1 MKKLLKYLKKYKIN
15 LVVGPILKLLEAII
29 EVLLPIIIAYFIDNY
44 QNFSTEELMNYS
56 ILLIILVTFG
66 LIFACTAQYI
76 AARTSQGYSKILR
89 EKLFS
94 HIQKIPANKLSSIGS
109 SAVVNR
115 IINDVTNLE
124 TGIAMFIRLVIRVPF
139 IFIGSIVMISIINI
153 KIAINV
159 LIASIILF
167 AIIIIIARFASKIYQ
182 KANLFLDK
190 LTLKIKEN
198 LVNVKLIRSFVKQNS
213 EKGKFEQIN
222 NSTYVYTKIA
232 NVLSFILNPIS
243 IFILNITTLIVLN
256 ISNVEFNIGNLT
268 KGDSIAVINYISE
281 MLLAVV
287 VLSNLVNIYTRCFAS
302 SKRILELLNIEED
315 KESGNL
321 REFKNT
327 SNIIDMKNV
336 NFSYFNDSTK
346 PNLKNI
352 SLDISAGKIVGIIG
366 LTGSGKSTFLKLLN
380 NSLHITSGTLKIFGE
395 EINKYS
401 STFLKEYTTYI
412 GQKPDFITDT
422 IFENISLGRTTN
434 EEEIKRSLDLSFS
447 SEFVNKLPNTINFIL
462 KNNATNLSGGQ
473 KQRINIARGFIG
485 KPKILIFDDVTSAL
499 DLYTESQVLKNIFDY
514 TKSNNITTFISSQKT
529 STVKNCSKII
539 VFNNGEI
546 ENIGTHNELLKNSE
560 LYKKIY
566 ELQNSNTK
574 GV

>member
-15 LVVGPILKLLEAII
+15 LVVGPILKLLEAVI

-159 LIASIILF
+159 LIASILLF

-287 VLSNLVNIYTRCFAS
+287 VLSNLVTIYTRCFAS

-352 SLDISAGKIVGIIG
+352 SLDISAGEIVGIIG

-380 NSLHITSGTLKIFGE
+380 NSLHITSGTLKLFGE